1 MVQAILVGLV
11 SGVAAALLFARSARQ
26 RSTPFGVPPFR
37 PGLDCLLAIAGF
49 GWGHHGACCS
59 PPPPAALGVVALV
72 DWPEAVIFAGM
83 FLAISRCLDDPQSPM
98 QPRPEAA
105 GGGWWPV
112 GILLLNAAAAVAICT
127 IAVSFIVEVDP
138 QTLVTEFSTGLADL
152 AGSLNPDAA
161 PLHRRQLRAAGPGAD
176 PAAARHRRAGRPGD
190 GGDRS
195 LPRRTGRPLS
205 RRLRRPQEKLRT
217 AAMPWTVSA
226 AFVVATAIAFAPGT
240 VGFAARAVAGS
251 LGLAVALI
259 GLAVIHALTRGMN
272 IRITLLSTLY
282 VLLVLLSGLMLPLLS
297 LAPRHR
303 RERVSP
309 AGAPPEA
316 ARPYPNLRKTN
327 GETCQW
333 KLSFSSASPA

>member
-11 SGVAAALLFARSARQ
+11 SGVAAALLFVAPASG
-26 RSTPFGVPPFR
+26 TPFGVPLFALT
-37 PGLDCLLAIAGF
+37 GLPLAIAGF
-49 GWGHHGACCS
+49 GWGTTALLLAAAA
-59 PPPPAALGVVALV
+59 AALGVVALV

-83 FLAISRCLDDPQSPM
+83 FGIPVAGTTAVAM

-161 PLHRRQLRAAGPGAD
+161 PPTAASFEPLARALIPLLPATGALVGLAMVVID
-176 PAAARHRRAGRPGD
+176 LYLGALAARF
-190 GGDRS
+190 S
-195 LPRRTGRPLS
+195 E
-205 RRLRRPQEKLRT
+205 RLRRPQENLWT

-251 LGLAVALI
+251 LGLAVALT

-282 VLLVLLSGLMLPLLS
+282 VLLVLLSGLMLPLLALLGIAES
-297 LAPRHR
+297 VFHLRARRLKPRG
-303 RERVSP
+303 P
-309 AGAPPEA
+309 TP
-316 ARPYPNLRKTN
+316 T
-327 GETCQW
+327 
-333 KLSFSSASPA
+333 